1 MPKFFYPDDQSW
13 EGYHYSLTGSE
24 VTQTLYSGGY
34 TSKDGG
40 TSFIMAVDLASHRAL
55 WRKFFE
61 SQDGLMDTITAMA
74 LNPDGDE
81 LAVHGSQRNN
91 EAYSNLSYLF
101 IVRAN
106 DGNHLTDIKLVTLGS
121 AGIAEHVVRDQ
132 GFVYTSTNKIY
143 LSYL

>member
-1 MPKFFYPDDQSW
+1 MPKFFYPSDQSW

-40 TSFIMAVDLASHRAL
+40 TSFIMAIDLASHRAL

-61 SQDGLMDTITAMA
+61 SQDGQMDTITAMA

-91 EAYSNLSYLF
+91 EAYSNLSYIF
-101 IVRAN
+101 VVRAN

-132 GFVYTSTNKIY
+132 GFVYTSTGKIY